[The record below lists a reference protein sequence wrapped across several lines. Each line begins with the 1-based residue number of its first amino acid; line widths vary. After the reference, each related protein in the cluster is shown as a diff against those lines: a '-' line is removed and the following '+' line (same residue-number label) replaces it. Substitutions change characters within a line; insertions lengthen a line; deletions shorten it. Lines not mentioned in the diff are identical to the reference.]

1 VHSTSTS
8 AHSASDT
15 LRRGESKVFA
25 AIHNRQPAHAEH
37 THTHSHACPER
48 DSAVKSSQVKS
59 IKVKVTFLF
68 HLQMIVGRLSV
79 FYSSMSCRRT
89 LLVVASLNHHLTV
102 TQRAISAHEVLL
114 GANSWFVLRCLL
126 IIVACTGS
134 PLSVHPQLNSALQC
148 VTHNS
153 NSAHLHSL

>member
-48 DSAVKSSQVKS
+48 DSAV
-59 IKVKVTFLF
+59 TFLF

-89 LLVVASLNHHLTV
+89 LLGGRLSQPSPDSHTTCHFGPRSSAGREFLVRSSLSFDHRCMHGLA
-102 TQRAISAHEVLL
+102 TQRASSTQFCITSMCDTQFEL
-114 GANSWFVLRCLL
+114 CP
-126 IIVACTGS
+126 S
-134 PLSVHPQLNSALQC
+134 PFSVNIL
-148 VTHNS
+148 
-153 NSAHLHSL
+153 